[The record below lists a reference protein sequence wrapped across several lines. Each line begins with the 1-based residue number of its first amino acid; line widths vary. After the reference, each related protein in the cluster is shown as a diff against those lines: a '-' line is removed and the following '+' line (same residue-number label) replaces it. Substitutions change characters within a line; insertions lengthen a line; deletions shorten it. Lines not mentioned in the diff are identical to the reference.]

1 MITYDL
7 ICENG
12 HEFEGWFENSE
23 EYETQ
28 FKKGLISC
36 PYCETISIS
45 KVLSPVG
52 YIKSNSIGS
61 SKKEAPKEENP
72 HALEADIKKMSNY
85 VEKNFEDVG
94 TNFAEKVL
102 KMHYGVEEPKNIR
115 GTTTQE
121 EEKNLQKE
129 GINYISVPKIND
141 KEE

>member
-61 SKKEAPKEENP
+61 SKKETPQEEKP
-72 HALEADIKKMSNY
+72 QDLEADLKKMSNY

-129 GINYISVPKIND
+129 GINYISVPKIKD